1 MDKIT
6 IKGLNIRANHG
17 VFASEKQL
25 GQNFIIDAEVYL
37 NFHPAT
43 FSEDLDKSVHY
54 GELSEFINTEFCRC
68 SYDLIETAAYEVA
81 FAVLNNY
88 SLIKEIKL
96 TINKPN
102 APIEL
107 NFETVSVS
115 VNLKRNLCYIAVGSN
130 IGDSNSYIDNARVIF
145 NNSKHSK
152 VLNEAKRIKT
162 EAYGNVE
169 QDDFLNT
176 VFEVETYLSPEN
188 LLKFINEIE
197 ANNNRTREIH
207 WGPRTLDLDIIY
219 YNNEII
225 CTKNLF
231 IPHVEMHKRDFVLKP
246 LCELNPNLVHPRF
259 LKTTIE
265 LLASLELDQQ

>member
-1 MDKIT
+1 MDKIA

-17 VFASEKQL
+17 VFASEKEL
-25 GQNFIIDAEVYL
+25 GQNFIIDANVYL

-43 FSEDLDKSVHY
+43 INEDLTKSIHY
-54 GELSEFINTEFCRC
+54 GELSEFINSEFSKC

-81 FAVLNNY
+81 IAVLNQY
-88 SLIKEIKL
+88 KLINEIEL

-107 NFETVSVS
+107 KFDTVSVS
-115 VNLKRNLCYIAVGSN
+115 VVLKRNLCYIAVGSN
-130 IGDSNSYIDNARVIF
+130 IGDSDFYIDNAKLAI
-145 NNSKHSK
+145 NKSKYTK

-162 EAYGNVE
+162 KPFGNVN

-188 LLKFINEIE
+188 LLKFINKIE
-197 ANNNRTREIH
+197 KDNKRTREIH

-219 YNNEII
+219 YNNEIVNR
-225 CTKNLF
+225 KDLF
-231 IPHVEMHKRDFVLKP
+231 IPHLEMHKRDFVLKP
-246 LCELNPNLVHPRF
+246 LCELNPNMIHPRF
-259 LKTTIE
+259 LKTTEE
-265 LLASLELDQQ
+265 LLISLIQGK